1 VRTRLLPIGV
11 LLAAACRSA
20 AGGDPADILLSQQS
34 AWNRGDID
42 AFVELGYWRS
52 PELTFFSGGDVA
64 KGYDALLARYR
75 RRYASQGAEMGRL
88 AFRDVETIWSGPDMA
103 VVRGRWTLDFAASED
118 ASGLFTLVLRR
129 LNDGWR
135 IVHDHSSAA
144 PP

>member
-1 VRTRLLPIGV
+1 MRTRLLPIAV
-11 LLAAACRSA
+11 LLVAACRTARS
-20 AGGDPADILLSQQS
+20 GDPADILLSQQS
-34 AWNRGDID
+34 AWNRGDVD

-52 PELTFFSGGDVA
+52 SELTFFSGGDIA

-75 RRYASQGAEMGRL
+75 RRYRSPGAEMGRL
-88 AFRDVETIWSGPDMA
+88 TFRDVETIWSGPDIA
-103 VVRGRWTLDFAASED
+103 VVRGRWALDFEAAED

-129 LNDGWR
+129 LSDGWR